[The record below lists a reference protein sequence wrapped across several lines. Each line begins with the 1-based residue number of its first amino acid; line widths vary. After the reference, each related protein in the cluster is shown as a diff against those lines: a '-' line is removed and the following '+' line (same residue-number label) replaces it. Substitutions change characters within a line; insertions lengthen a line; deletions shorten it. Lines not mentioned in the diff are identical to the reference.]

1 MKASEMTTEKFDEI
15 LPTLKFGLLQYPERH
30 GYEGASDRCLFA
42 AYDFDGKQ
50 FDVLFENGSYDIYGY
65 EGIALDDTFEPWC
78 VSIDCERGTWE
89 QII

>member
-15 LPTLKFGLLQYPERH
+15 LPTLKFELLQYPARY

-65 EGIALDDTFEPWC
+65 EGSVDADTFESWC
-78 VSIDCERGTWE
+78 VTVDCERGTWE
-89 QII
+89 RII

>member
-15 LPTLKFGLLQYPERH
+15 LPTLKFELLQYPDRYS
-30 GYEGASDRCLFA
+30 YEGAGPRCLFA
-42 AYDFDGKQ
+42 TYDFDGLQ

-65 EGIALDDTFEPWC
+65 DEGDSVFGHWC
-78 VSIDCERGTWE
+78 VAIDCERGSRE